1 MRRVILACVLASILS
16 VPAKADETVKWRHVH
31 HLTGFQIQQVGDAD
45 GHALNLFR
53 LPGIALF
60 PDGSIGTSLVV
71 GTGDFT
77 AGVGSTNNG
86 YYSVSFADGSTLWLK
101 FTGANNTG
109 ASKTPTGKGTA
120 TVIGGTGRYAGA
132 KGEGTFETV
141 ATSGPDAY
149 QSVDNVI
156 NIKK

>member
-1 MRRVILACVLASILS
+1 MYRVFICAVAGALFISA
-16 VPAKADETVKWRHVH
+16 AKADETVKWRHVH

-53 LPGIALF
+53 LPGIAFF

-120 TVIGGTGRYAGA
+120 IVIGGTGRYAGA

-141 ATSGPDAY
+141 STNGPDAY

-156 NIKK
+156 NIRK